1 LNDWKSI
8 RALILDMDGVLWL
21 GDQPIGDL
29 TSNFERIRQL
39 GLKAI
44 LVTNN
49 ASRSAQFYQQK
60 LRGFGVEIEVW
71 QVISSGQA
79 LLHLLEKDYPQCK
92 RVYLIGEQGLVQ
104 LLIQAGYQIS
114 EAEAQAVIVSLD
126 RELTY
131 EKARIANRLV
141 RGGAALIATNS
152 DPTLPT
158 PDGLDPGA
166 GVMVGAVEIAS
177 GARAMIAGK
186 PNPLPYQLAMD
197 RLGVSPS
204 ETLVIGDRLATDIVG
219 AQELGCRTALVL
231 SGVCSREDARQ
242 WSPAL
247 DLVADDLG
255 QVLEMIADEQGN

>member
-1 LNDWKSI
+1 LHNWKSI
-8 RALILDMDGVLWL
+8 RAVILDMDGVLWL

-29 TSNFERIRQL
+29 PGNFERIRQL

-60 LRGFGVEIEVW
+60 LRSFYVEIEDW
-71 QVISSGQA
+71 QVITSGHA
-79 LLHLLEKDYPQCK
+79 LLYLLQKDHPQCK

-104 LLIQAGYQIS
+104 LLTQAGYEIN
-114 EAEAQAVIVSLD
+114 EAGAQAVIVSLD

-131 EKARIANRLV
+131 EKVRLANRLV

-158 PDGLDPGA
+158 PQGLDPGA

-177 GARAMIAGK
+177 SARAAIAGK
-186 PNPLPYQLAMD
+186 PNPLAYQLAID

-231 SGVCSREDARQ
+231 SGVCTLEDARQ

-247 DLVADDLG
+247 DLVAGDLG
-255 QVLEMIADEQGN
+255 QVLEIISAD